1 MKTGTDIGHLISTIG
16 SILEFSSIIG
26 LFPALLAIQPFL
38 ASVGGS
44 SSTNVV
50 IDFANER
57 IREAKEAIVNGL
69 YDTEGSR
76 KTNLAPQDF
85 CSKLIRMAENY
96 SGEKTG
102 KVSADDLIA
111 GACTQNIFAG
121 SDTTSI
127 TLTATL
133 FNIVKRPEVLRK
145 VRIELEQAARN
156 GQLSDPPLFS
166 ETQKLV
172 YYQAVLKESLRV
184 HPAVGFPLWR
194 EVPNGGATIC
204 GRYFP
209 AGTNVGVNP
218 WVAHRNRQIWGP
230 DAEEFRPERWT
241 DRSEDELRDM
251 NAVFMPF
258 GLGSRTCIGKN
269 VSLLEVSK
277 LIPQILRKFD
287 VEVTRGV
294 GVDGELSSRCAW
306 FVKQKELWVM
316 VKKLDVGHDTC

>member
-1 MKTGTDIGHLISTIG
+1 MKSGTDVGQLISTIG
-16 SILEFSSIIG
+16 SILEFSSIVG

-38 ASVGGS
+38 ASLGGS
-44 SSTNVV
+44 KSTNVV

-57 IREAKEAIVNGL
+57 IREAKKAIVNGQHDKGDL
-69 YDTEGSR
+69 K
-76 KTNLAPQDF
+76 KTHPTPQDF
-85 CSKLIRMAENY
+85 CSKLIGMAENY
-96 SGEKTG
+96 SSEKTG
-102 KVSADDLIA
+102 KVSPDDLIA

-145 VRIELEQAARN
+145 LRIELDQAAQN

-166 ETQKLV
+166 ETQKLP
-172 YYQAVLKESLRV
+172 YFQAVLKESLRV

-194 EVPNGGATIC
+194 EVPSGGATIC

-209 AGTNVGVNP
+209 AGLNLGVNP
-218 WVAHRNRQIWGP
+218 WVAHRNRQIWGS

-241 DRSEDELRDM
+241 DSSEDKLRDM

-258 GLGSRTCIGKN
+258 GMGSRTCIGKN
-269 VSLLEVSK
+269 ISLLEVSK
-277 LIPQILRKFD
+277 LIPHILRKFD
-287 VEVTRGV
+287 FEVADGV
-294 GVDGELSSRCAW
+294 GADGELTCRCAW
-306 FVKQKELWVM
+306 FVKQKKLWVS
-316 VKKLDVGHDTC
+316 VRKLDNGQGT